1 MSFDSSRFTFRPR
14 RNFLG
19 VVMQQGRVQLDS
31 DWNEWQSEYNRRI
44 QAGTVDAF
52 GQAVYPSTT
61 PEAFKITASTDS
73 SGVNHITI
81 GAGRYYVDGLLAEN
95 HGPESQAA
103 WDTALGEMSG
113 SPIDSTT
120 AAATDYTQQPYL
132 PGATLPTT
140 NGPWLAYLDVWQ
152 RDVTYLEDPY
162 LVDPAVG
169 VDTTGRLQAVWQV
182 KLLDVSSISGVD
194 CSTDVSAFDA
204 LFTPPA
210 GQLTNGLVPSA
221 TSGPCCL
228 APNTGYTGLENQLYR
243 VEIHNGG
250 TVSAPPSGGFTYP
263 LPSGTPTFKWSRDNA
278 SVATTVSAIAT
289 VTVSGSSVSQLTVAS
304 LGRDQVLGFAVNDWI
319 EITDDAHELNGQP
332 GETYQITGITPS
344 TNTITLNGAV
354 SSAFPL
360 TNGQTTPSLHTR
372 IIKWNQSGQVSLTDS
387 SGNLTP
393 WIDLNSP
400 GSTGVIPVPP
410 AGSTLVLENGIT
422 VAFGLNPA
430 TGSFNTAD
438 YWTFAARTADG
449 TIQPLS
455 SAPTAGIHH
464 HYAKLAIVTLP
475 STATDC
481 RAEWPPSASGCCECT
496 VTVAP
501 GDITGNTT
509 LQSIFDKYQNQNTGT
524 TICLAPG
531 TYSLLSPLRLT
542 SAHNNITLEAC
553 QPGTVTIQ
561 ALAGNE
567 ATFTD
572 GVIVLD
578 GSDAITLSGLDFI
591 VPVAPFSASTF
602 AGMAISSIDPDVAS
616 VIQSLAV
623 SIGVRMVGT
632 TDIAI
637 ENCVFQLK
645 DVLRQ
650 KADVTNQSSFSFGA
664 GIFASG
670 ENEGFTLQ
678 GSQFFELGSF
688 SAGFLLVPSVSVAP
702 PPAPAPTPAPA
713 PAPPGGLTGVVS
725 GAPTAGTI
733 ATEAAKSGALKARE
747 EVLNL
752 PINKQVGPTL
762 SISSGTL
769 QNILNLGTSVS
780 NLAANGG
787 AIVPATID
795 EAVFR
800 NNSFVDL
807 TAAVLILGESGQ
819 ADFLANQVLA
829 CTSGFSLINPTQA
842 SFVLSTT
849 FTTQLEVVGLAISMG
864 YPLPQGDTSSI
875 VTVAAVPS
883 PIRIYTG
890 LTNYTDSAKNVW
902 VPDANSGA
910 TISAGSS
917 VSHPSPPPTITGT
930 SDPTLYQSERYGT
943 FSYTFSNLPAGYY
956 TVTLLFAEIFYNAAG
971 KRLFDVSING
981 QQVLTDFDIF
991 ADAGGEFIA
1000 DNKVYANVAPNSAG
1014 QIVIQFTGTTDSP
1027 DHNAKISAVEIVPQW
1042 TGTPTLGSSEAE
1054 LPNFFD
1060 QLSQLAQQGY
1070 ANIGFSPAQLR
1081 VDDNEMHDLQSTA
1094 LLILDDDSIYNQNSS
1109 SLMMTSNRLDNLG
1122 SSTVLLAQNLTD
1134 EAAQNRIDLSKTDVA
1149 TQVFEVNT
1157 NQLATEEVSAI
1168 AVGAR
1173 EGFLVGILQ
1182 VSRCV
1187 LSANMLTTGT
1197 PGNGYTPSLVLDD
1210 LPVQQAELAVMGNVF
1225 TGRVLI
1231 EPERNLNNTNI
1242 PPAVA
1247 TWEFLNT
1254 IITG

>member
-14 RNFLG
+14 KNFLG

-44 QAGTVDAF
+44 QAGTVDTL
-52 GQAVYPSTT
+52 GQAVYPATT
-61 PEAFKITASTDS
+61 PEAFQITTSTDS
-73 SGVNHITI
+73 SGVNHINI

-120 AAATDYTQQPYL
+120 AATTDYTQQPFL
-132 PGATLPTT
+132 PGATVPTNN

-162 LVDPAVG
+162 LIDPAVG
-169 VDTTGRLQAVWQV
+169 VDTTGRLQTVWQV
-182 KLLDVSSISGVD
+182 KLLDVSSISGVN
-194 CSTDVSAFDA
+194 CSTDVSTFDA

-250 TVSAPPSGGFTYP
+250 TVSSPPSGGFTYP
-263 LPSGTPTFKWSRDNA
+263 LPSGTPTFKWSSNNA
-278 SVATTVSAIAT
+278 SVATTVSAIAS

-304 LGRDQVLGFAVNDWI
+304 LGRDQELGFAINDWI

-360 TNGQTTPSLHTR
+360 TNGQTTASLHTR

-393 WIDLNSP
+393 WINLNSP

-455 SAPTAGIHH
+455 SAPPAGIHH

-475 STATDC
+475 STTTDC
-481 RAEWPPSASGCCECT
+481 RVEWPPSASGCCDCT
-496 VTVAP
+496 VTVTP
-501 GDITGNTT
+501 GNITGNTT
-509 LQSIFDKYQNQNTGT
+509 LQSIFNKYQGQSTGT

-531 TYSLLSPLRLT
+531 TYSLPSPLRLT
-542 SAHNNITLEAC
+542 SAHTNITLEAC
-553 QPGTVTIQ
+553 QPGTVIIQ
-561 ALAGNE
+561 ALSGNE
-567 ATFTD
+567 ANFTD

-591 VPVAPFSASTF
+591 IPSAPFSASTF
-602 AGMAISSIDPDVAS
+602 AGMAVSSLDPDVAS
-616 VIQSLAV
+616 IIQNLAV

-637 ENCVFQLK
+637 ENCVFQLEA
-645 DVLRQ
+645 VLKQ
-650 KADVTNQSSFSFGA
+650 EAAVINQNALSFGA
-664 GIFASG
+664 GVFASG
-670 ENEGFTLQ
+670 QNEGFTLQ
-678 GSQFFELGSF
+678 GSQFSELGNF
-688 SAGFLLVPSVSVAP
+688 STGFLLAPSASFAAP
-702 PPAPAPTPAPA
+702 PAPAPA
-713 PAPPGGLTGVVS
+713 PAPPTGVTGVVDKAPITGTASEIANS
-725 GAPTAGTI
+725 GT
-733 ATEAAKSGALKARE
+733 LKARA
-747 EVLNL
+747 EVVNL
-752 PINKQVGPTL
+752 PTTFTSPTL
-762 SISSGTL
+762 SLSGTL
-769 QNILNLGTSVS
+769 KNILTSGTSVS

-787 AIVPATID
+787 TVVPATID

-800 NNSFVDL
+800 NNSFADMTV
-807 TAAVLILGESGQ
+807 AVLVLGESGQ
-819 ADFLANQVLA
+819 VEFLANQVLA
-829 CTSGFSLINPTQA
+829 CASGFSLIAPTQA
-842 SFVLSTT
+842 SYVLSLTS
-849 FTTQLEVVGLAISMG
+849 QLEIFGLAVAIG
-864 YPLPQGDTSSI
+864 YPLPQGDTSST

-883 PIRIYTG
+883 SIRIYTG
-890 LTNYTDSAKNVW
+890 VSNYTDSSNNTW
-902 VPDANSGA
+902 VPDVNSSV

-917 VSHPSPPPTITGT
+917 VSHPSPPPTITNT

-956 TVTLLFAEIFYNAAG
+956 TVTLLFAEIIYNVAG

-981 QQVLTDFDIF
+981 EQVLTDFDIF

-1000 DNKVYANVAPNSAG
+1000 DNKIYANVAPNSAG

-1042 TGTPTLGSSEAE
+1042 TGTPTQGSSESE

-1070 ANIGFSPAQLR
+1070 ANVGFSPAQLR
-1081 VDDNEMHDLQSTA
+1081 VDDNEMHNLQSIA
-1094 LLILDDDSIYNQNSS
+1094 LFILDDDSVYNQNSS
-1109 SLMMTSNRLDNLG
+1109 SLIMTGNRLDNLG
-1122 SSTVLLAQNLTD
+1122 SQAVLSTQNVAGT
-1134 EAAQNRIDLSKTDVA
+1134 AVQNRINLSTIDVA
-1149 TQVFEVNT
+1149 SQAFQINVNQT
-1157 NQLATEEVSAI
+1157 ATESV
-1168 AVGAR
+1168 AVNER
-1173 EGFLVGILQ
+1173 LGFLVGILQ

-1187 LSANMLTTGT
+1187 LSANIFNTGTTG
-1197 PGNGYTPSLVLDD
+1197 GDYSPSLTLDD
-1210 LPVQQAELAVMGNVF
+1210 LPVQQAELAVMGNIF

-1242 PPAVA
+1242 PAAVA

-1254 IITG
+1254 IIT